1 MGREKRNAKKVS
13 YNLDNELLARLK
25 EFCRKTGR
33 YETRVIEMALEEF
46 LGSHKNEIDSPTHNM
61 KISPPL

>member
-13 YNLDNELLARLK
+13 YNLDNELFARLK
-25 EFCRKTGR
+25 EYCRKTGR

-46 LGSHKNEIDSPTHNM
+46 LRSRKNEMDSQT
-61 KISPPL
+61 

>member
-13 YNLDNELLARLK
+13 YNLDNELLAKLK
-25 EFCRKTGR
+25 EYCKKTGR

-46 LGSHKNEIDSPTHNM
+46 LKSHKDEIESPA
-61 KISPPL
+61 S

>member
-25 EFCRKTGR
+25 EYCRKTGR
-33 YETRVIEMALEEF
+33 YETRVIEMAIEEF
-46 LGSHKNEIDSPTHNM
+46 LGSRKNEMGSQAQRTT
-61 KISPPL
+61 

>member
-25 EFCRKTGR
+25 EYCRKTGR
-33 YETRVIEMALEEF
+33 YETRVIEIALKEF
-46 LGSHKNEIDSPTHNM
+46 FEKHKDDE
-61 KISPPL
+61 

>member
-25 EFCRKTGR
+25 EYCGKTGR

-46 LGSHKNEIDSPTHNM
+46 LGSRKNEMGSQAQRTT
-61 KISPPL
+61 

>member
-13 YNLDNELLARLK
+13 YNLDNELLAKLK
-25 EFCRKTGR
+25 EYCSKTGR

-46 LGSHKNEIDSPTHNM
+46 LKAHKNEIERPES
-61 KISPPL
+61 

>member
-25 EFCRKTGR
+25 EYCVKTGR

-46 LGSHKNEIDSPTHNM
+46 LRSHKNEMDSQAQRTT
-61 KISPPL
+61 